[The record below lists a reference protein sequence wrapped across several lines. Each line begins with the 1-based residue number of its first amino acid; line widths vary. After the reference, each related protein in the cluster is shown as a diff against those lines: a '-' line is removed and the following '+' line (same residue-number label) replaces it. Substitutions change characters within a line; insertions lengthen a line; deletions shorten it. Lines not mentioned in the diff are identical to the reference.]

1 MLSSSQPVAT
11 RARGVVREA
20 RRRDTCPACVLPR
33 VRELPLLLEPV
44 VVDGFGGLAASHPAA
59 CAGTTTINHPR
70 RTLS

>member
-1 MLSSSQPVAT
+1 VLSSSQPVPT

-20 RRRDTCPACVLPR
+20 RRRDNCPAYVLPR

-44 VVDGFGGLAASHPAA
+44 VVDCFGGLIASHPAA

-70 RTLS
+70 RALS